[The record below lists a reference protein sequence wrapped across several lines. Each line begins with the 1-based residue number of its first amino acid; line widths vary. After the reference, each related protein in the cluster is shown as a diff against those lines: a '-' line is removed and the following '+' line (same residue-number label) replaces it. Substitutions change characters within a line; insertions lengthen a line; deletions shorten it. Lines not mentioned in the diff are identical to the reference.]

1 LCNGSW
7 TDYNLKCKQENARSF
22 VKLYAHPQPLRHCV
36 PPPLAQ
42 GRPGEFT
49 ACYLPL
55 HRGGWGSLL
64 RATSPYRGGWGSL
77 LRATSPCTGEA
88 GGVYCV
94 LPPLTQGRLEDFAPC
109 HLPLHRGG
117 WGSLLR
123 ATSPCT
129 GEARR
134 CCESARSD
142 GRASRTALGLIFRYD
157 FFEKSW
163 RQAEKDGI
171 LRR

>member
-1 LCNGSW
+1 MCKGSW

-42 GRPGEFT
+42 GRLEDFAP
-49 ACYLPL
+49 CHLPL
-55 HRGGWGSLL
+55 HRGDWK
-64 RATSPYRGGWGSL
+64 SL

-88 GGVYCV
+88 GGVCSV
-94 LPPLTQGRLEDFAPC
+94 PPPLTGEAGGVYCVPP
-109 HLPLHRGG
+109 PL
-117 WGSLLR
+117 
-123 ATSPCT
+123 T

>member
-1 LCNGSW
+1 MCKGSW

-22 VKLYAHPQPLRHCV
+22 VKLYARPQPLRHCV
-36 PPPLAQ
+36 PPPLTQ
-42 GRPGEFT
+42 GRLGEF
-49 ACYLPL
+49 APCHLPL
-55 HRGGWGSLL
+55 HRGGWKILL

-77 LRATSPCTGEA
+77 LRATSP
-88 GGVYCV
+88 Y
-94 LPPLTQGRLEDFAPC
+94 
-109 HLPLHRGG
+109 
-117 WGSLLR
+117 
-123 ATSPCT
+123 T

-134 CCESARSD
+134 CCESARSA

>member
-1 LCNGSW
+1 MCKGSW
-7 TDYNLKCKQENARSF
+7 TDYNLKCKRENTRSF
-22 VKLYAHPQPLRHCV
+22 VKLYAHPHPLRHCV
-36 PPPLAQ
+36 PPPLTQ
-42 GRPGEFT
+42 GRLGEFT
-49 ACYLPL
+49 PCHLPL

-64 RATSPYRGGWGSL
+64 RATSPY
-77 LRATSPCTGEA
+77 TGEA

-94 LPPLTQGRLEDFAPC
+94 LPPLAQGRLGEFTACYLPLQGRLGEFAPC

-123 ATSPCT
+123 ATSPYT